1 MPEKTKVPARTVS
14 SDDFVV
20 EVDGVSY
27 YPHAGESVTFVGR
40 MTTNDLMRSMK
51 LQRIDLN
58 ADDADEQIGE
68 VRAFVAGRIAG
79 WTWTDDAGEP
89 YPNPPTPDV
98 VGLLDMDELGWLLV
112 NNMGRKNKDE
122 ALGEASTPST

>member
-1 MPEKTKVPARTVS
+1 MPEKTKVPARTVL

-20 EVDGVSY
+20 EVDGVPY

-58 ADDADEQIGE
+58 ADNADEQIGE
-68 VRAFVAGRIAG
+68 VRAFVFGQLMDVLGYGLPGGGEEEEGVARRGGGEGDGGVGSAAGQGA
-79 WTWTDDAGEP
+79 A
-89 YPNPPTPDV
+89 
-98 VGLLDMDELGWLLV
+98 
-112 NNMGRKNKDE
+112 
-122 ALGEASTPST
+122 ASPGQRLAE

>member
-1 MPEKTKVPARTVS
+1 MPTKTKVPARSVS

-40 MTTNDLMRSMK
+40 MTTDDLMRSMK
-51 LQRIDLN
+51 MRRLDLS
-58 ADDADEQIGE
+58 ADNADEQVDE
-68 VRAFVAGRIAG
+68 VRKFIAGRIAG

-89 YPNPPTPDV
+89 YPNPPTPEV
-98 VGLLDMDELGWLLV
+98 IGKLDMDELGWLLA
-112 NNMGRKNKDE
+112 NNMGRTKKDE
-122 ALGEASTPST
+122 DQGEASTPST